1 MSTVAWARI
10 SLYGA
15 ALIGA
20 TMLVSPLPA
29 NAQAAQCAKRIDII
43 KHLTGQY
50 QEAPVAIGLADN
62 GSLLEILA
70 STDGKTWTLLFSM
83 PTGVSCLM
91 ATGQDWQS
99 LPRMAEVGP
108 PA

>member
-1 MSTVAWARI
+1 MSRTALITAAIV
-10 SLYGA
+10 SA
-15 ALIGA
+15 ALLGSITPA
-20 TMLVSPLPA
+20 EAQSP
-29 NAQAAQCAKRIDII
+29 QSCAKRTDII

-50 QEAPVAIGLADN
+50 HETPVAIGLSDN

-70 STDGKTWTLLFSM
+70 SSDGKTWTLLFSM

-91 ATGQDWQS
+91 ATGQDWQA
-99 LPRMAEVGP
+99 LPRVAEIGP

>member
-1 MSTVAWARI
+1 MSRIAWITTA
-10 SLYGA
+10 LMGA
-15 ALIGA
+15 ALF
-20 TMLVSPLPA
+20 SPITPA
-29 NAQAAQCAKRIDII
+29 AAQAPQSCAKRMDII
-43 KHLTGQY
+43 KHLSGQFH
-50 QEAPVAIGLADN
+50 EAPVALGLADN

-83 PTGVSCLM
+83 PTGMSCLM

-99 LPRMAEVGP
+99 LPRVAEMGP